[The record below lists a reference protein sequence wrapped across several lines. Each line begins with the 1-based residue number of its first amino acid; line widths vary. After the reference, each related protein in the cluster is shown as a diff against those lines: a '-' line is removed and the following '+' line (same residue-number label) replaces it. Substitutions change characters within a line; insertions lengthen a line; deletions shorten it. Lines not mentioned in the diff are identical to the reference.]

1 MVKKK
6 QRIISISRQCELLY
20 VSRTGLYYTP
30 RPVSPEE
37 LKLMKVID
45 KQYLKTPWYGSRQ
58 LVRHLKRNGYSIGR
72 KRMRRLMKKMEIQS
86 IAPKPFT
93 SRRNKHHKIY
103 PYLLRGMKIT
113 RPNQVWAA
121 DITYIPM
128 GHGFVYLVAIMDW
141 YSRKVLSWRVSIS
154 MESAFCIEA
163 LKEAIEK
170 FGAPEI
176 FNTDQGSQFT
186 DEKWIEVL
194 KDNKIK
200 ISMDGKGCWID
211 NVFIERIWRSL
222 KYENVYIKDYN
233 SVKHAR
239 EEIGGWIKYYNQ
251 ERPHSQ
257 LTDARTPNEEYFEQL
272 VLKVA

>member
-1 MVKKK
+1 MVKKE
-6 QRIISISRQCELLY
+6 QRIINITRQCELLD
-20 VSRTGLYYTP
+20 VSRTGLYYTSK
-30 RPVSPEE
+30 PVSSEE
-37 LKLMKVID
+37 LKLMEVID

-58 LVRHLKRNGYSIGR
+58 LVRHLKRDGHMIGR
-72 KRMRRLMKKMEIQS
+72 KRMRRLMKKMGIQS

-113 RPNQVWAA
+113 RPNQVWSA

-128 GHGFVYLVAIMDW
+128 AHGFVYLVAIMDW
-141 YSRKVLSWRVSIS
+141 YSRKVLSWKLSIS
-154 MESAFCIEA
+154 METAFCIEA
-163 LKEAIEK
+163 LKEAVEK
-170 FGAPEI
+170 YGSPEI

-194 KDNKIK
+194 TDNKIK
-200 ISMDGKGCWID
+200 ISMDGKGCWVD

-222 KYENVYIKDYN
+222 KYENVYIKDYL

-257 LTDARTPNEEYFEQL
+257 LTDDRTPDEEYFEQL
-272 VLKVA
+272 ELKAA